1 MGLDRGRKG
10 RVHGARAG
18 AVARARVGAALA
30 LPAQPRAHAV
40 AHAAHAAA
48 AEFGPVVVVAGGL
61 VCLGEQGVV
70 VLDPR
75 ARLGQ
80 GLRALRGRERGGEAR

>member
-40 AHAAHAAA
+40 AHAAA
-48 AEFGPVVVVAGGL
+48 AEFGSVVVVVAGGL